1 MVVLGLPVLTADYD
15 FWVHSDDVEK
25 LNIAAR
31 PFDLEVEFDSLW
43 SRRVSVEIGAAKVF
57 IPSVDDLIL
66 TKRIGGRPKDAE
78 DIRLLQR
85 LKEVQE

>member
-1 MVVLGLPVLTADYD
+1 MPVLAYRPDN
-15 FWVHSDDVEK
+15 DDT
-25 LNIAAR
+25 L
-31 PFDLEVEFDSLW
+31 
-43 SRRVSVEIGAAKVF
+43 GAAKVF
-57 IPSVDDLIL
+57 IPSIEDRIL